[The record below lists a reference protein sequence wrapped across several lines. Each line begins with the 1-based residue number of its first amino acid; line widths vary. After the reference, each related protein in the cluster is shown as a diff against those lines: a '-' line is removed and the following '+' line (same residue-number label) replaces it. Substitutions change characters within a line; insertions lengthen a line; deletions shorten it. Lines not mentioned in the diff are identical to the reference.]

1 MSNKIN
7 PFDIKE
13 AISDQQ
19 NIISQQ
25 TNLGPRDFSTNSNYL
40 NNKPERNI
48 SLADITRAAAQQNKQ
63 SGEVVTIGEDKF
75 LLTEDGFFLLTE
87 DGFIIQGDNTNR

>member
-7 PFDIKE
+7 PFNLKE

-19 NIISQQ
+19 NIISKQ
-25 TNLGPRDFSTNSNYL
+25 TNLGPRDFSNNNSYM
-40 NNKPERNI
+40 NNMPERNI
-48 SLADITRAAAQQNKQ
+48 SLADVVRAASEQNKQ
-63 SGEVVTIGEDKF
+63 TGELVVIGEDKY

-87 DGFIIQGDNTNR
+87 DGTLIQGDNI